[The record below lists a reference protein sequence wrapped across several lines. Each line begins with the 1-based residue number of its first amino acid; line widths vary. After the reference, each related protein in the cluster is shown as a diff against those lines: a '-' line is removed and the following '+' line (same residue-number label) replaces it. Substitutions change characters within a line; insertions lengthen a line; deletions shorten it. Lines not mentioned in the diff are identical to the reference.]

1 MNAPAPDPKREPS
14 GRPAPGTPA
23 TGPSALAAPAA
34 EAGQLGSTAAAP
46 KGPPDA
52 ALEPPPRAPRPRV
65 HLPSIRAAVAK
76 KLPRVVRV
84 TKLGQDVEGEHP
96 SVVVHVDLPI
106 FGGLS
111 VLFGFA
117 SFLTKPWLFAPLA
130 ILFAI
135 LALFRGQTGFA
146 VIGAVCAAA
155 GLASSYVTW
164 FAIAWAWLWGLI

>member
-1 MNAPAPDPKREPS
+1 M
-14 GRPAPGTPA
+14 
-23 TGPSALAAPAA
+23 
-34 EAGQLGSTAAAP
+34 
-46 KGPPDA
+46 
-52 ALEPPPRAPRPRV
+52 EPPPRAPRPRV
-65 HLPSIRAAVAK
+65 HLPSIRAAVAR

-84 TKLGQDVEGEHP
+84 TRLGQDVEGEHP

-117 SFLTKPWLFAPLA
+117 SFLTKPWLFAPVA

-146 VIGAVCAAA
+146 VTGAVCAAA